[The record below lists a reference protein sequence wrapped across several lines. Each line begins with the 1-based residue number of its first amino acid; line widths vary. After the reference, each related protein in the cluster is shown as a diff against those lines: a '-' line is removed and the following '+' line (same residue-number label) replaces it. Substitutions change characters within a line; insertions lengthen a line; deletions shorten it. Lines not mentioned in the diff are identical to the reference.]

1 MFKLWTCCR
10 VHPME
15 PRAAGKLSPTFSSSS
30 NLKLLGVLST
40 SGPDGW
46 KMRLPFHL
54 GFQFP
59 IIQCI
64 LSSVHQQTPVHWP
77 CLSVNQLQTWDLKEH
92 RVVICEGVCLVICR
106 ESSNL
111 LQYPVSKVGMPK
123 YGRGT
128 EGRSIHLRK
137 RNFSCLLPTSFPV

>member
-1 MFKLWTCCR
+1 
-10 VHPME
+10 ME
-15 PRAAGKLSPTFSSSS
+15 PCAPGKLSPTFSSSPK
-30 NLKLLGVLST
+30 LKLFGVLST
-40 SGPDGW
+40 SGPDVW
-46 KMRLPFHL
+46 KMCLPFHL

-64 LSSVHQQTPVHWP
+64 LSSVHQQNP
-77 CLSVNQLQTWDLKEH
+77 CTFAMSISEPAANLELKEH
-92 RVVICEGVCLVICR
+92 LVVICEGVCLAVYR
-106 ESSNL
+106 KSSYL

-137 RNFSCLLPTSFPV
+137 QGIFPVFFPPHSLFD